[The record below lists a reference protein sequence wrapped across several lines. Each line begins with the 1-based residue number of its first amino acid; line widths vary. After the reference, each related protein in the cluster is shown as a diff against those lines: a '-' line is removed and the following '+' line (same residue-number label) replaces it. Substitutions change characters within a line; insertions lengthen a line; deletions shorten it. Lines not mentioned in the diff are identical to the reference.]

1 MASIWKGSLTFGLV
15 AVPVELKSAV
25 RDDHISFRMLHQTD
39 LAPIKYERVCS
50 ADGDTVPWGD
60 IVKGYEYTKGKY
72 VVLTEEDF
80 KDAAIESSKA
90 LDIMD
95 FVKED
100 EIDPRYFDTP
110 YYLVPVKGGEKAYA
124 LLREAIR
131 TTGMV
136 GIGKII
142 VRQKQHLAGV
152 KAIGDAIVLAMMRF
166 AHELVDSSEYSFP
179 SSEGLRPQESRMAE
193 QLVSSLVEPFDPS
206 KYKDDY
212 EENLMRIIQA
222 RMKGKKISFEEPEAP
237 EPTKVIDL
245 MARLQESLDMGK
257 KAKRASSGGGAR
269 SSSKTDSHDEAPARE
284 HSARKR
290 RTKLA

>member
-25 RDDHISFRMLHQTD
+25 RDDHISFRMLHQSD

-50 ADGDTVPWGD
+50 ADGDTVPWSD

-95 FVKED
+95 FVKEE

-152 KAIGDAIVLAMMRF
+152 KAIGEAIVLAMMRF
-166 AHELVDSSEYSFP
+166 AHELVDGSEYTFP

-193 QLVSSLVEPFDPS
+193 QLVSSLAEKFDPS

-222 RMKGKKISFEEPEAP
+222 KMKGKKISFEEPEVP

-257 KAKRASSGGGAR
+257 KMKRASSGGSAR
-269 SSSKTDSHDEAPARE
+269 SSSKADSDEEAPARE
-284 HSARKR
+284 TAARKR
-290 RTKLA
+290 RTKSA

>member
-25 RDDHISFRMLHQTD
+25 RDDHISFRMLHQSD

-50 ADGDTVPWGD
+50 ADGDTVPWSD

-95 FVKED
+95 FVKEE

-131 TTGMV
+131 STGMV
-136 GIGKII
+136 GIGKLI

-166 AHELVDSSEYSFP
+166 AHELVDASEYSFP

-193 QLVSSLVEPFDPS
+193 QLVSSLAEKFDPS

-222 RMKGKKISFEEPEAP
+222 KMKGKKISFEEPEAL

-257 KAKRASSGGGAR
+257 KMKRASSGGGAR
-269 SSSKTDSHDEAPARE
+269 SSSKADSDEEAPARE
-284 HSARKR
+284 TATRKR
-290 RTKLA
+290 RTKSA